1 MVVRSAEVIHNEP
14 KERQLEGRQH
24 LNLGTGL
31 AGGLQGSDQQLGEE
45 RVGALYHRSGL
56 SEVIIQH
63 CIFHAESPPEC
74 KLCKCLDGSRMTLG
88 QEAVGGQFP
97 RRQR

>member
-56 SEVIIQH
+56 SEVIIQ
-63 CIFHAESPPEC
+63 CSAESPPKC
-74 KLCKCLDGSRMTLG
+74 KLCKSLDDSRMTLG